1 MSRLTS
7 NEPKMCFISARV
19 ENKAQL
25 RRSGP
30 FFVHVCRCVCVCV
43 CAYVPLD
50 DSFNLWFISFV
61 FFTKAENKNYGQVQN
76 FLVIAKKVQFR

>member
-1 MSRLTS
+1 MLKILMSRLTS
-7 NEPKMCFISARV
+7 NETKMCFISARV

-30 FFVHVCRCVCVCV
+30 FFVHVCVRMCLWTTPSTCG
-43 CAYVPLD
+43 
-50 DSFNLWFISFV
+50 SFRLF